1 MGNFGTYNGAY
12 VLVLGTPVS
21 NQWLENVSIKETCI
35 QLINDNLN
43 IDTTNKIKHS
53 SGVEI
58 TVFEYTLWHVTTN
71 FAHMNGHWK
80 VYNSILWL
88 QS

>member
-43 IDTTNKIKHS
+43 IDTTNEIKYSDHD
-53 SGVEI
+53 
-58 TVFEYTLWHVTTN
+58 
-71 FAHMNGHWK
+71 
-80 VYNSILWL
+80 
-88 QS
+88 